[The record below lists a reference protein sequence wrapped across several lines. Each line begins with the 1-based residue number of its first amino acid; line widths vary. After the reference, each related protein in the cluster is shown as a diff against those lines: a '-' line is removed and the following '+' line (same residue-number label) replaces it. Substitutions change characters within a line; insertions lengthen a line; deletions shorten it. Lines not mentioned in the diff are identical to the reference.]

1 MSVKIVVDSAC
12 DLTKQRADALDLTFL
27 SLKTIFGG
35 EEYSDG
41 ITMSHREFYEKLI
54 ESGDMPSTSQIP
66 PHDFEEVFARIKKDG
81 DTAVVIT
88 LSAKLSGTFQSAA
101 IAQEGYEDCVFLVDS
116 ETVSLGEQI
125 LVLLACRLRDEGRS
139 AADIAQILEERK
151 RDIRLIDLLDTLEY
165 LRRGG
170 RISGAA
176 AIAGNLLSIKPVIT
190 VKDGEVAILG
200 KARGSKN
207 GNNMLIQEINKTNGI
222 AFPFRLCSAI
232 PVLTTAC
239 CKNILQTARH
249 CGRGRYLTFRLP
261 PSAARSEPMPAR
273 VPSASHFSPGH
284 SIAAKGF
291 SPPEYFPGSILTEH
305 PPARMRPSP
314 REAARKT
321 AGKNRCPYR
330 TTLQKTGLKGTWRR
344 SLPPVPPVPYP
355 DIVSVPF

>member
-27 SLKTIFGG
+27 SLKTIFGE

-66 PHDFEEVFARIKKDG
+66 PHDFEEVFAQIKKDG

-101 IAQEGYEDCVFLVDS
+101 IAREGYEDCVFLIDS

-125 LVLLACRLRDEGRS
+125 LVLLACQLRDEGRS

-151 RDIRLIDLLDTLEY
+151 RDIRLIALLDTLEY

-176 AIAGNLLSIKPVIT
+176 AIAGNLLSIKPVIA
-190 VKDGEVAILG
+190 VKEGEVAILG

-222 AFPFRLCSAI
+222 DFSLPF
-232 PVLTTAC
+232 VLGYTG
-239 CKNILQTARH
+239 LDDS
-249 CGRGRYLTFRLP
+249 L
-261 PSAARSEPMPAR
+261 
-273 VPSASHFSPGH
+273 
-284 SIAAKGF
+284 
-291 SPPEYFPGSILTEH
+291 
-305 PPARMRPSP
+305 
-314 REAARKT
+314 
-321 AGKNRCPYR
+321 
-330 TTLQKTGLKGTWRR
+330 LQKYIADSEALWKGQV
-344 SLPPVPPVPYP
+344 SDLPITTIGSTIGTHAGPGAIGVA
-355 DIVSVPF
+355 FFARA

>member
-66 PHDFEEVFARIKKDG
+66 PHDFEEVFAQIKKDG

-151 RDIRLIDLLDTLEY
+151 RDIRLIALLDTLEY

-222 AFPFRLCSAI
+222 DFSLPF
-232 PVLTTAC
+232 VLGYTG
-239 CKNILQTARH
+239 LDDS
-249 CGRGRYLTFRLP
+249 L
-261 PSAARSEPMPAR
+261 
-273 VPSASHFSPGH
+273 
-284 SIAAKGF
+284 
-291 SPPEYFPGSILTEH
+291 
-305 PPARMRPSP
+305 
-314 REAARKT
+314 
-321 AGKNRCPYR
+321 
-330 TTLQKTGLKGTWRR
+330 LQKYIADSEALWKGQV
-344 SLPPVPPVPYP
+344 SDLPITTIGSTIGTHAGPGAIGVA
-355 DIVSVPF
+355 FFARA

>member
-66 PHDFEEVFARIKKDG
+66 PHDFEEVFAQIKKDG

-88 LSAKLSGTFQSAA
+88 LSAKLSGTFQSAT
-101 IAQEGYEDCVFLVDS
+101 IAREGYEDCIFLIDS

-125 LVLLACRLRDEGRS
+125 LVLLACQLRDEERS
-139 AADIAQILEERK
+139 AADITQILEERK
-151 RDIRLIDLLDTLEY
+151 RDIRLIALLDTLEY

-190 VKDGEVAILG
+190 VKEGEVAILG

-222 AFPFRLCSAI
+222 DFSLPF
-232 PVLTTAC
+232 VLGYTG
-239 CKNILQTARH
+239 LDDS
-249 CGRGRYLTFRLP
+249 L
-261 PSAARSEPMPAR
+261 
-273 VPSASHFSPGH
+273 
-284 SIAAKGF
+284 
-291 SPPEYFPGSILTEH
+291 
-305 PPARMRPSP
+305 
-314 REAARKT
+314 
-321 AGKNRCPYR
+321 
-330 TTLQKTGLKGTWRR
+330 LQKYIADSEALWKGRV
-344 SLPPVPPVPYP
+344 SDLPITTIGSTIGTHAGPGAIGVA
-355 DIVSVPF
+355 FFARA

>member
-66 PHDFEEVFARIKKDG
+66 PHDFEEVFAQIKKDG

-88 LSAKLSGTFQSAA
+88 LSAKLSGTFQSAT
-101 IAQEGYEDCVFLVDS
+101 IAREGYEDCVFLVDS

-151 RDIRLIDLLDTLEY
+151 RDIRLIALLDTLEY

-190 VKDGEVAILG
+190 VKEGEVAILG

-207 GNNMLIQEINKTNGI
+207 GNNMLIEEINKTNGI
-222 AFPFRLCSAI
+222 DFSLPF
-232 PVLTTAC
+232 VLGYTG
-239 CKNILQTARH
+239 LDDS
-249 CGRGRYLTFRLP
+249 L
-261 PSAARSEPMPAR
+261 
-273 VPSASHFSPGH
+273 
-284 SIAAKGF
+284 
-291 SPPEYFPGSILTEH
+291 
-305 PPARMRPSP
+305 
-314 REAARKT
+314 
-321 AGKNRCPYR
+321 
-330 TTLQKTGLKGTWRR
+330 LQKYIADSEALWKGQV
-344 SLPPVPPVPYP
+344 SDLPITTIGSTIGTHAGPGAIGVA
-355 DIVSVPF
+355 FFARA

>member
-66 PHDFEEVFARIKKDG
+66 PHDFEEVFAQIKKDG

-101 IAQEGYEDCVFLVDS
+101 IAREGYEDCVFLVDS

-151 RDIRLIDLLDTLEY
+151 RDIRLIALLDTLEY

-222 AFPFRLCSAI
+222 DFSLPF
-232 PVLTTAC
+232 VLGYTG
-239 CKNILQTARH
+239 LDDS
-249 CGRGRYLTFRLP
+249 L
-261 PSAARSEPMPAR
+261 
-273 VPSASHFSPGH
+273 
-284 SIAAKGF
+284 
-291 SPPEYFPGSILTEH
+291 
-305 PPARMRPSP
+305 
-314 REAARKT
+314 
-321 AGKNRCPYR
+321 
-330 TTLQKTGLKGTWRR
+330 LQKYIADSEALWKGQV
-344 SLPPVPPVPYP
+344 SDLPITTIGSTIGTHAGPGAIDVA
-355 DIVSVPF
+355 FFARA

>member
-66 PHDFEEVFARIKKDG
+66 PHDFEEVFAQIKKDG

-101 IAQEGYEDCVFLVDS
+101 IAREGYEDCVFLVDS

-151 RDIRLIDLLDTLEY
+151 RDIRLIALLDTLEY

-222 AFPFRLCSAI
+222 DFSLPF
-232 PVLTTAC
+232 VLGYTG
-239 CKNILQTARH
+239 LDDS
-249 CGRGRYLTFRLP
+249 L
-261 PSAARSEPMPAR
+261 
-273 VPSASHFSPGH
+273 
-284 SIAAKGF
+284 
-291 SPPEYFPGSILTEH
+291 
-305 PPARMRPSP
+305 
-314 REAARKT
+314 
-321 AGKNRCPYR
+321 
-330 TTLQKTGLKGTWRR
+330 LQKYIADSEALWKGQV
-344 SLPPVPPVPYP
+344 SDLPITTIGSTIGTHAGPGAIGVA
-355 DIVSVPF
+355 FFARA

>member
-66 PHDFEEVFARIKKDG
+66 PHDFEEVFAQIKKDG

-88 LSAKLSGTFQSAA
+88 LSAKLSGTFQSAT
-101 IAQEGYEDCVFLVDS
+101 IAREGYEDCIFLIDS

-125 LVLLACRLRDEGRS
+125 LVLLACQLRDEERS
-139 AADIAQILEERK
+139 AADITQILEERK
-151 RDIRLIDLLDTLEY
+151 RDIRLIALLDTLEY

-190 VKDGEVAILG
+190 VKEGEVAILG

-222 AFPFRLCSAI
+222 DFSLPF
-232 PVLTTAC
+232 VLGYTGL
-239 CKNILQTARH
+239 NDSL
-249 CGRGRYLTFRLP
+249 
-261 PSAARSEPMPAR
+261 
-273 VPSASHFSPGH
+273 
-284 SIAAKGF
+284 
-291 SPPEYFPGSILTEH
+291 
-305 PPARMRPSP
+305 
-314 REAARKT
+314 
-321 AGKNRCPYR
+321 
-330 TTLQKTGLKGTWRR
+330 LQKYIADSEALWKGRV
-344 SLPPVPPVPYP
+344 SDLPITTIGSTIGTHAGPGAIGVA
-355 DIVSVPF
+355 FFARA

>member
-66 PHDFEEVFARIKKDG
+66 PHDFEEVFAQIKKDG

-101 IAQEGYEDCVFLVDS
+101 IAREGYEDCVFLVDS

-151 RDIRLIDLLDTLEY
+151 RDIRLIALLDTLEY

-190 VKDGEVAILG
+190 VKEGEVAILG

-222 AFPFRLCSAI
+222 DFSLPF
-232 PVLTTAC
+232 VLGYTG
-239 CKNILQTARH
+239 LDDS
-249 CGRGRYLTFRLP
+249 L
-261 PSAARSEPMPAR
+261 
-273 VPSASHFSPGH
+273 
-284 SIAAKGF
+284 
-291 SPPEYFPGSILTEH
+291 
-305 PPARMRPSP
+305 
-314 REAARKT
+314 
-321 AGKNRCPYR
+321 
-330 TTLQKTGLKGTWRR
+330 LQKYIADSEALWKGQV
-344 SLPPVPPVPYP
+344 SDLPITTIGSTIGTHAGPGAIGVA
-355 DIVSVPF
+355 FFARA

>member
-27 SLKTIFGG
+27 SLKTIFGV

-54 ESGDMPSTSQIP
+54 ESGDMPGTSQIP
-66 PHDFEEVFARIKKDG
+66 PHDFEEVFAQIKKDG

-88 LSAKLSGTFQSAA
+88 LSAKLSGTFQSAT
-101 IAQEGYEDCVFLVDS
+101 IAREGYEDCIFLIDS

-125 LVLLACRLRDEGRS
+125 LVLLACQLRDEERS
-139 AADIAQILEERK
+139 AADITQILEERK
-151 RDIRLIDLLDTLEY
+151 RDIRLIALLDTLEY

-190 VKDGEVAILG
+190 VKEGEVAILG

-222 AFPFRLCSAI
+222 DFSLPF
-232 PVLTTAC
+232 VLGYTGL
-239 CKNILQTARH
+239 NDSL
-249 CGRGRYLTFRLP
+249 
-261 PSAARSEPMPAR
+261 
-273 VPSASHFSPGH
+273 
-284 SIAAKGF
+284 
-291 SPPEYFPGSILTEH
+291 
-305 PPARMRPSP
+305 
-314 REAARKT
+314 
-321 AGKNRCPYR
+321 
-330 TTLQKTGLKGTWRR
+330 LQKYIADSEALWKGRV
-344 SLPPVPPVPYP
+344 SDLPITTIGSTIGTHAGPGAIGVA
-355 DIVSVPF
+355 FFARA

>member
-101 IAQEGYEDCVFLVDS
+101 IARDGYEDCVFLIDS

-151 RDIRLIDLLDTLEY
+151 RDIRLIALLDTLEY

-190 VKDGEVAILG
+190 VKEGEVAILG

-222 AFPFRLCSAI
+222 DFSLPF
-232 PVLTTAC
+232 VLGYTG
-239 CKNILQTARH
+239 LDDS
-249 CGRGRYLTFRLP
+249 L
-261 PSAARSEPMPAR
+261 
-273 VPSASHFSPGH
+273 
-284 SIAAKGF
+284 
-291 SPPEYFPGSILTEH
+291 
-305 PPARMRPSP
+305 
-314 REAARKT
+314 
-321 AGKNRCPYR
+321 
-330 TTLQKTGLKGTWRR
+330 LQKYIVDSEALWKGQV
-344 SLPPVPPVPYP
+344 SDLPITTIGSTIGTHAGPGAIGVA
-355 DIVSVPF
+355 FFARA

>member
-27 SLKTIFGG
+27 SLKTIFGE

-66 PHDFEEVFARIKKDG
+66 PHDFEEVFAQIKKDG

-101 IAQEGYEDCVFLVDS
+101 IAREGYEDCVFLIDS

-125 LVLLACRLRDEGRS
+125 FVLLACQLRDEGRS

-151 RDIRLIDLLDTLEY
+151 RDIRLIALLDTLEY

-176 AIAGNLLSIKPVIT
+176 AIAGNLLSIKPVIA
-190 VKDGEVAILG
+190 VKEGEVAILG

-222 AFPFRLCSAI
+222 DFSLPF
-232 PVLTTAC
+232 VLGYTG
-239 CKNILQTARH
+239 LDDS
-249 CGRGRYLTFRLP
+249 L
-261 PSAARSEPMPAR
+261 
-273 VPSASHFSPGH
+273 
-284 SIAAKGF
+284 
-291 SPPEYFPGSILTEH
+291 
-305 PPARMRPSP
+305 
-314 REAARKT
+314 
-321 AGKNRCPYR
+321 
-330 TTLQKTGLKGTWRR
+330 LQKYITDSEALWKGQV
-344 SLPPVPPVPYP
+344 SELPITTIGSTIGTHAGPGAIGVA
-355 DIVSVPF
+355 FFARA